1 MVDPI
6 RPVNDPT
13 RIRIAYPAPDA
24 PEGTDETATP
34 RPARWFGWGTPLN
47 AGLAAIST
55 AWVVGWA
62 AWIYKTPNAAGTP
75 AEIASLVTAVFGLPA
90 IAWAVL
96 RNPRPRTPTMDEN
109 DPRAIVASADRMI
122 ATLRNQSREF
132 TSAAE
137 TAATNAETLTKRFD
151 EAQQKIRNVFHDVEM
166 TSRSMLQLVGKHA
179 DEFKRASTT
188 LTEKT
193 AGIDR
198 MITQRDRGFT
208 ELVNKVET
216 ETKAICEQLD
226 RQGTVL
232 RELAQTASTQGQ
244 EIGAAFARNTDH
256 LSAAMDDTDAR
267 SKAVQATLLE
277 TEKLVE
283 RQAALMRD
291 VTERTSGVMRD
302 MTANLDRH
310 QEYLAAGV
318 DTIATT
324 TAEAGARL
332 EERLDTLRQLAGDT
346 ADALAK
352 NSTLA
357 ETHVSK
363 LATSV
368 NDLEG
373 RTEAV
378 GSALQQHGERLTG
391 MAGTIEGRLN
401 ALGQTMAISTQRLSD
416 ETNAALLT
424 GQRLGDTLM
433 TAAGTLQ
440 DKAEGVDKAGSSAL
454 QRLTVLDRS
463 LTDSRMAMASLTTE
477 LETRLGTLH
486 RTLAERTAEL
496 EASAR
501 RSVDAAGEASA
512 RWAERT
518 RELDAASAQA
528 AARVSE
534 AGEAFDRRADALR
547 AAGDT
552 ADRTLAEAT
561 AAVERQVANLLA
573 AAERAGAA
581 VGRAGSS
588 VATEHDRLNAA
599 SAETTQKV
607 DAATTSLR
615 TQVARLETDTQA
627 AIKQLGDLAETLRE
641 RQIQIGESEGE
652 ASRRLAETRR
662 AVEEAGAALS
672 AVAKAGSDRMNLSTD
687 ELKQRA
693 GEIEVVLTS
702 AAERVAGRIQSALVS
717 LAERIEQTDAALH
730 QTETS
735 LTTTLSA
742 SVTEL
747 ARKIQEM
754 QEAGTRANTIIG
766 DARQTLAASAAQLDN
781 SGATARAKVG
791 AVAESVRREAESVLA
806 ASVDAAERLEHI
818 AQHFDGRLDALAS
831 RLAQV
836 DAGASSAG
844 ATLTSRVAILMGA
857 SDDIRKKM
865 AELGPAMDEMMSLLE
880 IRLAGAA
887 GHVTTSGEALVSRSD
902 EIAQAITSSLSQL
915 GAAGDAAASRLHHL
929 MSEMASQGERIEVLS
944 HRAEARVA
952 TATAGLETQA
962 DRVNQAAMG
971 IQRARLMDNADSR
984 ERYRSLEQVSRA
996 LADET
1001 ERVMAALRDHQAAL
1015 AAPPPTPPEPPK
1027 VPDEA
1032 SYLARSGTMIRSL
1045 ETLSCQIGGKLL
1057 PEPHDELRVRFERG
1071 DRAAYMR
1078 ALLVMPASDFRR
1090 VYDEKPDLRIAVE
1103 MYLHDFETLV
1113 GEPAKLGLPNT
1124 LNGMF
1129 LNSDIGRLYVA
1140 FARGSGKI

>member
-13 RIRIAYPAPDA
+13 RIRIAYPAPDG
-24 PEGTDETATP
+24 PEGADDTATVKP
-34 RPARWFGWGTPLN
+34 SLWFGWGTPLN
-47 AGLAAIST
+47 AGLAAVST
-55 AWVVGWA
+55 AWVVGWG
-62 AWIYKTPNAAGTP
+62 AWIYKTPGAAATP
-75 AEIASLVTAVFGLPA
+75 AEIASLVTAVLGLPA
-90 IAWAVL
+90 VAWATL
-96 RNPRPRTPTMDEN
+96 RNPRPRSSVVADED
-109 DPRAIVASADRMI
+109 DPRAVVASADRMI

-151 EAQQKIRNVFHDVEM
+151 EAQQKIRNVFHEVEM

-179 DEFKRASTT
+179 DEFKRASAT
-188 LTEKT
+188 LSEKT
-193 AGIDR
+193 SGIDR
-198 MITQRDRGFT
+198 MISQRDRGFT
-208 ELVNKVET
+208 ELVAKVET
-216 ETKAICEQLD
+216 ETKTICEQLD
-226 RQGTVL
+226 RQGNVL
-232 RELAQTASTQGQ
+232 RDLAQTAATQGH

-256 LSAAMDDTDAR
+256 LAAAMDDTDTR

-291 VTERTSGVMRD
+291 VTERTSEVMRG
-302 MTANLDRH
+302 MTSTLDRH

-318 DTIATT
+318 ETIATT

-332 EERLDTLRQLAGDT
+332 EERLGALRQLAGET
-346 ADALAK
+346 ADALAR

-357 ETHVSK
+357 ESHVAK
-363 LATSV
+363 LAVSV

-373 RTEAV
+373 RTESV
-378 GSALQQHGERLTG
+378 GNALQQQGERLTG
-391 MAGTIEGRLN
+391 MAGAIEGRLS
-401 ALGQTMAISTQRLSD
+401 ALGHTMATSTQRLTD

-424 GQRLGDTLM
+424 GQRLGDTLIN
-433 TAAGTLQ
+433 AAGTLQ
-440 DKAEGVDKAGSSAL
+440 EKAEGVDKAGNSAL

-463 LTDSRMAMASLTTE
+463 LTDSRMAVASLTTE

-501 RSVDAAGEASA
+501 RSVDAAGDASA

-534 AGEAFDRRADALR
+534 AGEAFDRRAHALR
-547 AAGDT
+547 AASDT
-552 ADRTLAEAT
+552 TDRALAETT
-561 AAVERQVANLLA
+561 ASVERQVANLLA

-581 VGRAGSS
+581 VGRAGTS
-588 VATEHDRLNAA
+588 VAAEHDRLNAA
-599 SAETTQKV
+599 SAETTQNV
-607 DAATTSLR
+607 DMATASLR

-627 AIKQLGDLAETLRE
+627 AIKQLGELAETLRE

-662 AVEEAGAALS
+662 AVEDAGAALS
-672 AVAKAGSDRMNLSTD
+672 AVAKAGSERVNLTTD

-693 GEIEVVLTS
+693 GEIEIVLTN
-702 AAERVAGRIQSALVS
+702 AADRVAGRIQSALVS
-717 LAERIEQTDAALH
+717 LAERIEQTDATLR

-735 LTTTLSA
+735 LTTTFSTA
-742 SVTEL
+742 VADL

-754 QEAGTRANTIIG
+754 QEAGGRANATIS
-766 DARQTLAASAAQLDN
+766 DARQALAASAAQLDS
-781 SGATARAKVG
+781 SGVAARAKVG

-836 DAGASSAG
+836 DSGASSAG
-844 ATLTSRVAILMGA
+844 ATLTSRVAVLMAA

-865 AELGPAMDEMMSLLE
+865 SELGPAMDEMMSLLE

-887 GHVTTSGEALVSRSD
+887 GHVTTSGEALVARSD
-902 EIAQAITSSLSQL
+902 EIAHSITGALSQL
-915 GAAGDAAASRLHHL
+915 GAAGDAAAARLHHL
-929 MSEMASQGERIEVLS
+929 LTEMASQSERIEVLS

-952 TATAGLETQA
+952 TATANLETHA
-962 DRVNQAAMG
+962 ARVDKATLEMH
-971 IQRARLMDNADSR
+971 RARLMENADGR
-984 ERYRSLEQVSRA
+984 EQHRALEQVARA

-1001 ERVMAALRDHQAAL
+1001 ERAMAALRDHQAAL
-1015 AAPPPTPPEPPK
+1015 AVSPPEPPK
-1027 VPDEA
+1027 APDET
-1032 SYLARSGTMIRSL
+1032 SYLARSATTIRSL
-1045 ETLSCQIGGKLL
+1045 EALSCQIGGKLL

-1071 DRAAYMR
+1071 DRAAYAR
-1078 ALLVMPASDFRR
+1078 ALLVLPASDFRR
-1090 VYDEKPDLRIAVE
+1090 LYDEKADLRIAVE
-1103 MYLHDFETLV
+1103 MYLHDFEALV
-1113 GEPAKLGLPNT
+1113 SEPAKLGLPAA

-1129 LNSDIGRLYVA
+1129 LNSDLGRLYVA
-1140 FARGSGKI
+1140 LARGSGRI